1 MKVVLYG
8 ADWCPDCTRSKRFL
22 EENNIEYGYMD
33 LQKDP
38 SLADKVVEINTKLGK
53 GPNRSIPT
61 IVIDDTKVLV
71 EPSNEELGNVLGV
84 NN

>member
-33 LQKDP
+33 LGIWFYGVGNLVLWTWDC
-38 SLADKVVEINTKLGK
+38 DFMDLG
-53 GPNRSIPT
+53 I
-61 IVIDDTKVLV
+61 
-71 EPSNEELGNVLGV
+71 
-84 NN
+84 